1 MGENNKYISI
11 RVLKEH
17 KEQLQLKTL
26 ADIAPYI
33 LDLMK
38 LPIPKEMKRQ

>member
-1 MGENNKYISI
+1 MGVNKECVSI

-26 ADIAPYI
+26 AEITPYI
-33 LDLMK
+33 LDLMR
-38 LPIPKEMKRQ
+38 LPIPKEMH